1 MTMNSKK
8 LMPVFENGMAQP
20 VFPFT
25 DGKTGVAYDAKTS
38 DIVRF
43 CVYVEANF
51 DTNGDGKGDLI
62 KAFVQVP
69 CGRGQLQSRFRVRGA
84 SVLRRRKCRRLRPH
98 ERGGRKRLSGTG
110 FHENQLFSGTGK
122 SEQVHQHDG
131 SGGEGRPGGLAL
143 PGPRKRRCNVL
154 REHRCL

>member
-69 CGRGQLQSRFRVRGA
+69 RSAAEGNYKAA
-84 SVLRRRKCRRLRPH
+84 SVFEARPYCAGVNA

-110 FHENQLFSGTGK
+110 FYENQLFSGTGK

>member
-25 DGKTGVAYDAKTS
+25 DGKTGAAYDAKTS

-69 CGRGQLQSRFRVRGA
+69 RSAAEGNYKAA
-84 SVLRRRKCRRLRPH
+84 SVFEARPYCA
-98 ERGGRKRLSGTG
+98 GV
-110 FHENQLFSGTGK
+110 NA
-122 SEQVHQHDG
+122 DG
-131 SGGEGRPGGLAL
+131 YDHMKEVEGNAC
-143 PGPRKRRCNVL
+143 PGPDSMKINYFPEPGNSILHKFFCICPLICFVIRPPAGKQCNDKSSVITF
-154 REHRCL
+154 